1 MVMIF
6 INFNRIMKEVK
17 SMENKE
23 VVKIVNM
30 KQAGLYI
37 KHGLTPLNIYYDN
50 KLIMEFDK
58 NESNP
63 LYTLWLKHELV

>member
-1 MVMIF
+1 
-6 INFNRIMKEVK
+6 MKEVK

-37 KHGLTPLNIYYDN
+37 KHGLTPLNIYYDRI
-50 KLIMEFDK
+50 LVIEFDK
-58 NESNP
+58 KQSNP
-63 LYTLWLKHELV
+63 LYTLWLNHKLV

>member
-1 MVMIF
+1 MIRE
-6 INFNRIMKEVK
+6 ITKLMKEVK

-37 KHGLTPLNIYYDN
+37 KHGLTPLNIYYDSV
-50 KLIMEFDK
+50 LVIEFDK
-58 NESNP
+58 KQSNP
-63 LYTLWLKHELV
+63 LYTLWLNHKLV